1 MKRNTK
7 YIKGTLTLLFIL
19 ATTTM
24 WAQNETATT
33 QGDMLFLE
41 LQSRLQLFLD
51 DWNDVVSDIQYGS
64 SDDLPDTELRMQ
76 QLDAKWT
83 TYSQAQLMDIANDED
98 LLEIV
103 GNIQTVKQTADEQLA
118 KKKAELHMQDNFKNA
133 EVFINNQDSV
143 YRQLSKTAAK
153 MALVKQMAAQL
164 EKLKAKEQLLFAD
177 IQTHYTAAKE
187 AAEAIPTLQER
198 MKKLEE
204 HYIILKS
211 VSEKIQTATYQPW
224 ITRIKDY
231 LLGLAAVSVLLMFF
245 SMLMSKIKAAKQAR
259 ESAKKMQQMMLP
271 NDQQYPTI

>member
-118 KKKAELHMQDNFKNA
+118 KKKAELQMQDNFKNA